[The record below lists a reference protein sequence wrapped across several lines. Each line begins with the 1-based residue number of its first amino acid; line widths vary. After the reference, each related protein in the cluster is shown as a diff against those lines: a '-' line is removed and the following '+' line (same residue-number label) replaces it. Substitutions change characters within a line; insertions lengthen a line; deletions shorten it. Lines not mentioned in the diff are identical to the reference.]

1 MQHPVIKLQ
10 LEASNEGTH
19 QRILQRNAE
28 TKSLVAGTK
37 LPTVEEV
44 CLEDI
49 FRSEKA
55 VVSIFI
61 ITKLLINFLDV
72 QQYINSVTCVVSLVS
87 LLILFALF

>member
-1 MQHPVIKLQ
+1 MQHHPVIKLQ

-37 LPTVEEV
+37 LPIVEEV

-49 FRSEKA
+49 FRSEK
-55 VVSIFI
+55 STCLNFHNCQ
-61 ITKLLINFLDV
+61 INFLDV
-72 QQYINSVTCVVSLVS
+72 QQYINSVT
-87 LLILFALF
+87 

>member
-1 MQHPVIKLQ
+1 MQHHPVIKLQ

-19 QRILQRNAE
+19 QRILQRNAV

-44 CLEDI
+44 CLEDK

-55 VVSIFI
+55 LVSIFI
-61 ITKLLINFLDV
+61 IAKLLINYLDV
-72 QQYINSVTCVVSLVS
+72 QQYINSVT
-87 LLILFALF
+87 